1 MRQQPFEQETGP
13 KIMTRIYEGMSV
25 YDGEGEKIGTVRN
38 VYLGAVSEEQDERGL
53 GAATVATPGQQDTSL
68 IDGFL
73 KAFASP
79 QPVPEPVRQ
88 RLLRHGFIRINT
100 SGILTADRYARPDQ
114 IERVSEDHVFLRV
127 PYEALIKR

>member
-1 MRQQPFEQETGP
+1 MSQQPFEQETGP
-13 KIMTRIYEGMSV
+13 KIMTQIYEGMSV
-25 YDGEGEKIGTVRN
+25 YDGAGEKVGTVKD
-38 VYLGAVSEEQDERGL
+38 VYLGAVSEAQDERGL
-53 GAATVATPGQQDTSL
+53 GPATVSTPGQQDTSL

-100 SGILTADRYARPDQ
+100 AGILTSDRYAMPDQ
-114 IERVSEDHVFLRV
+114 IERVSDDRVFLRV
-127 PYEALIKR
+127 PYEALVKR